1 VWQLRDAGYSVDLDL
16 DWRASDNVVLRMNDA
31 LERAGRILM
40 LWSAAYFEHNRFTV
54 DEWSAVMADRPDERP
69 PLVPVRLAEVDPP
82 LLLKPLAYKDL
93 HGLDEE
99 PPRLPG
105 RLPPVWNAPRRNPLF
120 TGRDDLLVA
129 LRERLS
135 GDRAAVVQAVEGMGG
150 VGKTTL
156 AIEYA
161 HRFASSYELV
171 WWIDAEQT
179 ALIGDQFTALGVE
192 AKWINSDVPTTNPA
206 ALVMRRLRVEGG
218 WLLVFDNATSRED
231 LVPWLLQGSGHILVT
246 SRNPAPT

>member
-99 PPRLPG
+99 RARAILLDAVGGPRGADG
-105 RLPPVWNAPRRNPLF
+105 RPALRLWPRRP
-120 TGRDDLLVA
+120 R
-129 LRERLS
+129 
-135 GDRAAVVQAVEGMGG
+135 
-150 VGKTTL
+150 
-156 AIEYA
+156 
-161 HRFASSYELV
+161 
-171 WWIDAEQT
+171 
-179 ALIGDQFTALGVE
+179 
-192 AKWINSDVPTTNPA
+192 
-206 ALVMRRLRVEGG
+206 
-218 WLLVFDNATSRED
+218 
-231 LVPWLLQGSGHILVT
+231 
-246 SRNPAPT
+246 